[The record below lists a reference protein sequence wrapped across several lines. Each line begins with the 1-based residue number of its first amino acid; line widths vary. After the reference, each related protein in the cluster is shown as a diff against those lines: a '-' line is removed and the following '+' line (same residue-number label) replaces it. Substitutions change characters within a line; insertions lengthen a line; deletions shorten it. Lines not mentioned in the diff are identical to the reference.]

1 MRWLLS
7 LLHNSN
13 RKLEVS
19 VGGRWYLLFTILLGV
34 VAIFSGNNVIYLLE
48 SLLLSALIL
57 SGVLSELTISR
68 ISITRELGQG
78 EAGAH
83 GQDILVVENHGILPL
98 YCVEYME
105 WTKRGSELMG
115 FSLYLPS
122 RSRQRMRSQ
131 QVFQERGKREWRGL
145 AIATSFPFGFARKIR
160 FVNAP
165 GSRIVWPQRPV
176 NDADSALRSARPR
189 PELEV
194 SLGDLE
200 EVGPADDVSR
210 VHWPSSARSGR
221 LLARPLRR
229 LESDEEIIFHFG
241 RPGSEMEKAI
251 SLIAGRLR
259 RATQTLMLYQ
269 GKEARRITGAL
280 PALDALAMLPKET
293 AT

>member
-7 LLHNSN
+7 LFHSSN

-68 ISITRELGQG
+68 VSVKRELGQG
-78 EAGAH
+78 EVGRAC
-83 GQDILVVENHGILPL
+83 QDFLLVENHGILPL

-105 WTKRGSELMG
+105 WTKQGRDPLG

-122 RSRQRMRSQ
+122 RSKQRVRSQ
-131 QVFQERGKREWRGL
+131 QVFSERGKHGWQGM
-145 AIATSFPFGFARKIR
+145 AIATSFPFGFARKVR
-160 FVNAP
+160 LVSEP
-165 GSRIVWPQRPV
+165 GSRIVWPARMES
-176 NDADSALRSARPR
+176 DSAALQKAIRPR

-200 EVGPADDVSR
+200 EVSESDDISR
-210 VHWPSSARSGR
+210 VHWPSSARSGK
-221 LLARPLRR
+221 LLARPMRR
-229 LESDEEIIFHFG
+229 IDSDEEIIFHFG
-241 RPGSEMEKAI
+241 KPGKEMEKAI
-251 SLIAGRLR
+251 TLVAGRLC
-259 RATQTLMLYQ
+259 RATQALLLYE
-269 GKEARRITGAL
+269 GKEAKRITGAL
-280 PALDALAMLPKET
+280 PALDALAVLPKEGST
-293 AT
+293 